1 MREQR
6 EVAKGPRLRGARG
19 PPWLLHSRDC
29 WQITACFSAFPTP
42 AGGGP
47 TGTSGTSG
55 TSGTGGTSGTTGT
68 RHFVTLTTVK
78 TFRILG
84 GFHPQSKSIPE
95 IKQANSQMK
104 EEHSFPKDI
113 HRF

>member
-1 MREQR
+1 MGMREQR
-6 EVAKGPRLRGARG
+6 EVAKGPRLRGAGG

-55 TSGTGGTSGTTGT
+55 TSGTNGT
-68 RHFVTLTTVK
+68 RHFLTLTTVK